1 MVVERPAQVVTETYD
16 GVFLVWVLNQTIE
29 KIPSSL
35 NNIFEGNIFYP
46 HKNVMAYS
54 DLLVPSALLSA
65 LPVKITG
72 QPQMATSVMLI
83 LGQILS
89 LLVVYFWWLELSG
102 SPWAAFLGSAA
113 LGLSQIRFTYYVH
126 LQMWTMQ
133 WWLITSWML
142 WRFFKNGRVWQLYLG
157 GAFLVLQVWESLLPV
172 FFIGVVGTIL
182 LAQNWDKLKGNWKH
196 FIVVGLLVLGLSLP
210 VVRAYWGVSR
220 EFDYQRPIREVAHF
234 SASVDDLWGSF
245 LAPGLYIL
253 FVAALVKIGKKS
265 VLKDKKLVF
274 LLALFA
280 VGIIMFLGPA
290 LKWQGKT
297 VKVFGDIP
305 IPLPYALAYYLI
317 PGFGALRTPSRWIW
331 LSAWAASGAV
341 ALGFSKYKFRKVKE
355 LGLLLAAGVIAV
367 FAGTHLKKVYE
378 IPMVEEY
385 PKIYKWLESQPG
397 KVVIE
402 LPMYTWGAG
411 EIASREVYRMVF
423 SLEHKKYLIN
433 GYSGFFPPEWERL
446 AADLWTGFPSSELE
460 DKLKERGVNYIIVH
474 KDEYPEDKIRQI
486 EEWGSSRLIWE
497 DEKTCVYRL

>member
-29 KIPSSL
+29 KIPSGL
-35 NNIFEGNIFYP
+35 NNIFAGNIFYP

-54 DLLVPSALLSA
+54 DLLVPSAFLSA
-65 LPVKITG
+65 LGVKMTG

-83 LGQILS
+83 LGQMLS

-102 SPWAAFLGSAA
+102 SPWAAFLGSVA

-133 WWLITSWML
+133 WWLIASWML
-142 WRFFKNGRVWQLYLG
+142 WRFFKNGKVWQIYLG
-157 GAFLVLQVWESLLPV
+157 GTFLVLQVWESLLPV
-172 FFIGVVGTIL
+172 FFIGVVGAILLIQNREKLKRNWRHFAVVTIL
-182 LAQNWDKLKGNWKH
+182 VATA
-196 FIVVGLLVLGLSLP
+196 SLP
-210 VVRAYWGVSR
+210 VIKTYWEVSR

-253 FVAALVKIGKKS
+253 FAAALAEMA
-265 VLKDKKLVF
+265 KKLSLKNKNLLF
-274 LLALFA
+274 LFIVLA
-280 VGIIMFLGPA
+280 VGAIMFLGPA

-297 VKVFGDIP
+297 VKVFGNIP

-331 LSAWAASGAV
+331 LSAWAASGIIV
-341 ALGFSKYKFRKVKE
+341 LGFSKYKFRKVKE
-355 LGLLLAAGVIAV
+355 LGLLVVASIIAV

-378 IPMVEEY
+378 IPRVEEY

-402 LPMYTWGAG
+402 LPIYTWGAG

-423 SLEHKKYLIN
+423 SLEHKKYLVN

-474 KDEYPEDKIRQI
+474 KDECPEDKLRQI
-486 EEWGSSRLIWE
+486 EEWGEGRLIWE
-497 DEKTCVYRL
+497 DESVQAYRL